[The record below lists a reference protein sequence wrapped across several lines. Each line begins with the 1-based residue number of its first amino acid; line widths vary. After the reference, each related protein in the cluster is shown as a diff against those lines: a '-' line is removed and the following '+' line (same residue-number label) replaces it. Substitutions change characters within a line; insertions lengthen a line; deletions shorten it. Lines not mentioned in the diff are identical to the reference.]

1 MRTGQRGMTFIGW
14 LFLLTPLA
22 VMLYCGMRLT
32 PIYLNYMKVNRS
44 LNALADE
51 YKDGGS
57 TNPQQLRNSL
67 ERHFEVESID
77 YPNVKDIK
85 IDRDGKSWVVE
96 AAFDDQSPLFSNIS
110 LHVAFDKSVR
120 IGSED

>member
-1 MRTGQRGMTFIGW
+1 MRTRQRGITFIGW
-14 LFLLTPLA
+14 LFLLAPLA
-22 VMLYCGMRLT
+22 VVLYCGMRLT

-51 YKDGGS
+51 YKDGS
-57 TNPQQLRNSL
+57 TTTPQQLRNSL

-77 YPNVKDIK
+77 YPNIKDIK
-85 IDRDGKSWVVE
+85 IDRDGKAWVVE
-96 AAFDDQSPLFSNIS
+96 AAFDDQSPLFSNLS
-110 LHVAFDKSVR
+110 LHVAVDKSVR

>member
-1 MRTGQRGMTFIGW
+1 MRTRQRGITFIGW
-14 LFLLTPLA
+14 LFLLAPLA
-22 VMLYCGMRLT
+22 VVLYCGMRLT

-51 YKDGGS
+51 YKDGS
-57 TNPQQLRNSL
+57 TTTQQQLRNSL

-77 YPNVKDIK
+77 YPNIKDIK
-85 IDRDGKSWVVE
+85 IDRDGKAWVVE
-96 AAFDDQSPLFSNIS
+96 AAFDDQSPLFSNLS